1 MIDAQTRIEIAKI
14 SKKLDGIPALLRE
27 DRKKILS
34 YAAIPLADAAQR
46 NAPTGTKIHRTYSG
60 GKVVGTYHPG
70 NLKKSAKILTKL
82 KKSPDVFVGPE
93 VLRGGSGTF
102 GKGKRVNAYYA
113 HMVEYG
119 TVHSSARP
127 FMRPALS
134 SAGGQVMKRM
144 ENGFRL
150 LVKKYVTNNSVK

>member
-1 MIDAQTRIEIAKI
+1 MIDAQTRIEIAAI
-14 SKKLDGIPALLRE
+14 SRKLDGIPALLRE
-27 DRKKILS
+27 DRKKVLS

-46 NAPTGTKIHRTYSG
+46 KAPTGTKIHRTYSG
-60 GKVVGTYHPG
+60 GKVVGTYYPG
-70 NLKKSAKILTKL
+70 NLRKSPKILTKI
-82 KKSPDVFVGPE
+82 KRSPDVFVGPE
-93 VLRGGSGTF
+93 VLRSGSGTF

-119 TVHSSARP
+119 TIHSAAVP

-134 SAGGQVMKRM
+134 SSGPQVIKRM

-150 LVKKYVTNNSVK
+150 LVKKYITNNSVK